1 MLSTWVWGGRAQTP
15 ALPRLHQC
23 GAPLPSVAPTAGAE
37 GERRGDQALLIRFTA
52 GSAFLKGTS
61 SRGECLLNQLAM
73 VITVPILVTVGDGE
87 SGFDS
92 REGA

>member
-1 MLSTWVWGGRAQTP
+1 MPVALVTLDNLGPIAQPHGGED
-15 ALPRLHQC
+15 L
-23 GAPLPSVAPTAGAE
+23 
-37 GERRGDQALLIRFTA
+37 F
-52 GSAFLKGTS
+52 
-61 SRGECLLNQLAM
+61 ECLLNQLAM